1 MCCLSAGSLR
11 PASLTATTAV
21 NEFPLTTAIPRETNS
36 LLPAALRFRYAPAGA
51 ISLSSVRLVV
61 TIGNANQADTA
72 MTDLV
77 NFIRFNDNNTLI
89 GNIASVAYD
98 LDIFGEEFDSTNAKA
113 PVYRLFAKTPRGRRV
128 EIGGIWKKQNQ
139 NGGDYFTL
147 SVNTGYGKL
156 NANLGRYPGQDDEDL
171 MAVIPWD

>member
-1 MCCLSAGSLR
+1 MRCLSAGSLR

-36 LLPAALRFRYAPAGA
+36 LPPAALCFRYAPTGA

-77 NFIRFNDNNTLI
+77 NFIRFNDNNTLT

-98 LDIFGEEFDSTNAKA
+98 LDIFGNRHSSGKQKLYG
-113 PVYRLFAKTPRGRRV
+113 VIKTMS
-128 EIGGIWKKQNQ
+128 WN
-139 NGGDYFTL
+139 
-147 SVNTGYGKL
+147 
-156 NANLGRYPGQDDEDL
+156 
-171 MAVIPWD
+171 

>member
-1 MCCLSAGSLR
+1 
-11 PASLTATTAV
+11 
-21 NEFPLTTAIPRETNS
+21 
-36 LLPAALRFRYAPAGA
+36 
-51 ISLSSVRLVV
+51 
-61 TIGNANQADTA
+61 

-77 NFIRFNDNNTLI
+77 NFIRFNDNNTLT

-113 PVYRLFAKTPRGRRV
+113 PVYRLFAKTPRGRRA

-156 NANLGRYPGQDDEDL
+156 NANLGRYPAQDDEDL